1 MLSARSC
8 LSELELS
15 AWLLQQGVDVN
26 QPSDLTRQAMAVGH
40 RCSMLWCHFT
50 CRYTSLKWAALLL
63 SHGAGLQVRAS
74 ISKPTVGDVGWVNLE
89 QVTVVEYARNFIHP
103 DLVNREALDLVARC

>member
-1 MLSARSC
+1 M
-8 LSELELS
+8 
-15 AWLLQQGVDVN
+15 
-26 QPSDLTRQAMAVGH
+26 
-40 RCSMLWCHFT
+40 
-50 CRYTSLKWAALLL
+50 
-63 SHGAGLQVRAS
+63 RAS